1 MSDVDFSGVFDTS
14 APVEDA
20 SEETQEVAE
29 PVEEE
34 TAEETTDEQGA
45 NDQEVAEPEQSDD
58 DNAKYAAA
66 RRKAEREKDLAVK
79 AAVEQARKELEEKF
93 NSKLESSG
101 LVNPRTQQPLKSFDE
116 FQQWQET
123 FAEEKKREIQEKF
136 EEAGLG
142 RDEVNKLVES
152 HPDVIKAREEK
163 RKLEAAEQ
171 KLNEQRYKGMVEES
185 IKEIQEFDPT
195 IKSVLDIANS
205 EHGTEVEEMIRKG
218 YKISDAW
225 KIANLDKI
233 KQRTATAAQ
242 LETSSKARSKE
253 HLEKSE
259 QKGKGGISIPSAEL
273 AEFKKIMPKATKEQ
287 IQKYWEK
294 DQKRFKKKG

>member
-1 MSDVDFSGVFDTS
+1 MSEVDFSGVFDTS
-14 APVEDA
+14 ATVEDA
-20 SEETQEVAE
+20 SEETQGVAE

-34 TAEETTDEQGA
+34 TADETTDEQGA
-45 NDQEVAEPEQSDD
+45 NDQEAAEPEQSDD

-79 AAVEQARKELEEKF
+79 AAVEQARKELEDQY
-93 NSKLESSG
+93 NSELASTG
-101 LVNPRTQQPLKSFDE
+101 LTDPHTNQPLKSLE
-116 FQQWQET
+116 ELKKWRET
-123 FAEEKKREIQEKF
+123 FAREKQREIQEKF

-142 RDEVNKLVES
+142 RDEVDKLVNS

-163 RKLEAAEQ
+163 RRLEAAEQ

-205 EHGTEVEEMIRKG
+205 EHGAEVEEMIKKG

-259 QKGKGGISIPSAEL
+259 QKGKGGISIPSDEL

-287 IQKYWEK
+287 IQKFWEK